1 MLRAPGAEGA
11 WWDARQREVVCIPKY
26 PGGKLERE
34 GGETG
39 RQEYE
44 LQRRNVKIVFLY
56 HNDDTAYTKQYY
68 QSYLILISK
77 LTHKN
82 VLHSYILAGTL
93 TTNSASCKVI
103 FFFLFLFCNI
113 LSHQIFAQG
122 KPIINATPY
131 CSSAVFDFEM
141 CLMLCLQ

>member
-11 WWDARQREVVCIPKY
+11 WWDVRQREVVCIPKY

-34 GGETG
+34 RETR

-82 VLHSYILAGTL
+82 VLHSYIVARTL
-93 TTNSASCKVI
+93 TTN
-103 FFFLFLFCNI
+103 
-113 LSHQIFAQG
+113 
-122 KPIINATPY
+122 
-131 CSSAVFDFEM
+131 
-141 CLMLCLQ
+141 